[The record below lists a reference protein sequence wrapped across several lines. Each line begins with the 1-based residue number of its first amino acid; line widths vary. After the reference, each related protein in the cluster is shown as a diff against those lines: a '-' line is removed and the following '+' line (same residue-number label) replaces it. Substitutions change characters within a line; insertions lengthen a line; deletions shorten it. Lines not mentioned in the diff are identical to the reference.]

1 MLLVSVSAVPALA
14 DVDPTI
20 PELDRA
26 AAVYKQQTSADID
39 STIAGVEQ
47 LLAALQNKDVA
58 AAHQAWINA
67 RVGWERSQVF
77 TSSLF
82 RDLEQKIN
90 GWPDAKAG
98 FHAIEIKLFG
108 PSGEFPVPETQAL
121 LGNLTTFRELCRKQ
135 VFSGHM
141 VLVGAAELAYEI
153 GDRKAAGGESAASGT
168 SLNDLQHNVEGIA
181 LAWNTVFADYVAK
194 TTPHDAKD
202 IAKQLDAVRALVSVQ
217 ALDQID
223 PAKLTQESKTLA
235 EWLAEVALHLDW
247 RRPDYTTRD

>member
-58 AAHQAWINA
+58 AARQAWINA

-98 FHAIEIKLFG
+98 FHAI
-108 PSGEFPVPETQAL
+108 
-121 LGNLTTFRELCRKQ
+121 
-135 VFSGHM
+135 
-141 VLVGAAELAYEI
+141 
-153 GDRKAAGGESAASGT
+153 
-168 SLNDLQHNVEGIA
+168 
-181 LAWNTVFADYVAK
+181 
-194 TTPHDAKD
+194 
-202 IAKQLDAVRALVSVQ
+202 
-217 ALDQID
+217 
-223 PAKLTQESKTLA
+223 
-235 EWLAEVALHLDW
+235 
-247 RRPDYTTRD
+247 